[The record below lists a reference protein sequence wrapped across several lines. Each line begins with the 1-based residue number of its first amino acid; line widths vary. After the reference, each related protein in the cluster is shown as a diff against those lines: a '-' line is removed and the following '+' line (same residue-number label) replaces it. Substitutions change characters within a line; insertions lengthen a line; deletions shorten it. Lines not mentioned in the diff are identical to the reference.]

1 MSQIQISQVK
11 ESGELSWGLTLVD
24 DQQIHLL
31 TSVTPVSKG
40 VARSAAKTLKHKGSD
55 APLLSSAP
63 EDADRPAWILEK
75 PSDEGL
81 IGFTL
86 VKETL
91 FELQVKQNGASDVE
105 ASIEGTLK
113 NVQSNLEKT
122 EIKWIPPE
130 ADPAYGE
137 KESDLTPAVGV
148 PGS

>member
-24 DQQIHLL
+24 DRQNSLL

-40 VARSAAKTLKHKGSD
+40 AALSAAKALKHKGAD
-55 APLLSSAP
+55 APLLPSAP
-63 EDADRPAWILEK
+63 EDANRPAWVPQK

-81 IGFTL
+81 LGFTL

-91 FELQVKQNGASDVE
+91 FKIQVKLNGASDVE
-105 ASIEGTLK
+105 AAIEEALK
-113 NVQSNLEKT
+113 NVQSNLQKAEF
-122 EIKWIPPE
+122 KWIPPE

-137 KESDLTPAVGV
+137 KATDLTPAVAV